1 MKNIRKFF
9 AVILCVA
16 MMMTVCVPFAFADES
31 GEGTTDITQ
40 ESPETEIPDADITVT
55 DEPEEEDTYSER
67 VRHCFK
73 GGLQNLANAT
83 LFFSGTALSPIVFFV
98 FPPVGVAL
106 ALAGMPV
113 SVASLFVGIGEIIA
127 SPILAFF
134 FDTGDY
140 MGII

>member
-1 MKNIRKFF
+1 MKNIRKIF

-16 MMMTVCVPFAFADES
+16 MIMTVRVPFAFADKS
-31 GEGTTDITQ
+31 EGTTDITQ
-40 ESPETEIPDADITVT
+40 ESPETEIPDADITVP
-55 DEPEEEDTYSER
+55 DEPEDEDTYFER

-113 SVASLFVGIGEIIA
+113 SVASLFVA
-127 SPILAFF
+127 DSCLFL
-134 FDTGDY
+134 
-140 MGII
+140 